1 MLAITNAMLIFPEYM
16 MENGT
21 VLIKNGKILDYGYT
35 GKISIPDGCRVI
47 DAGGK
52 YLGPGLI
59 DIHTHA
65 GGDYWF
71 YEEPLKAAR
80 AHLMHGT
87 TSLLP
92 TVYFNAT
99 REQLLEQIEHIKE
112 NSKKEEGRIIR
123 GLYMEAPYLN
133 PKFGADRENNPW
145 KKPVDPKDYMELIEA
160 AGDFAKVWCLAPERE
175 NIETFVKDVKTAI
188 PDIVF
193 SVAHSEAS
201 PYEIER
207 LMPYGLKLATHHTN
221 ATGDLQKYPECRGVS
236 VDETVNYNDE
246 IYAEL
251 ICDRRG
257 IHVDPYMLRMV
268 LKIKGKNKII
278 LISDACVF
286 DGPVPEGYE
295 GVTDINFDHQGEI
308 AGSKLTLDV
317 ACYNMMLH
325 TGSSLCD
332 VFKFAST
339 NPAKLL
345 GFNTKGRIE
354 KGFDADL
361 ILVDDKMSVNLVILQ
376 GEIIQ

>member
-221 ATGDLQKYPECRGVS
+221 ATGDLQKYPECRGRQ
-236 VDETVNYNDE
+236 
-246 IYAEL
+246 
-251 ICDRRG
+251 RR
-257 IHVDPYMLRMV
+257 
-268 LKIKGKNKII
+268 
-278 LISDACVF
+278 
-286 DGPVPEGYE
+286 
-295 GVTDINFDHQGEI
+295 
-308 AGSKLTLDV
+308 
-317 ACYNMMLH
+317 
-325 TGSSLCD
+325 
-332 VFKFAST
+332 
-339 NPAKLL
+339 
-345 GFNTKGRIE
+345 
-354 KGFDADL
+354 
-361 ILVDDKMSVNLVILQ
+361 
-376 GEIIQ
+376 

>member
-1 MLAITNAMLIFPEYM
+1 MLQAIFRNIRNA
-16 MENGT
+16 G
-21 VLIKNGKILDYGYT
+21 
-35 GKISIPDGCRVI
+35 
-47 DAGGK
+47 
-52 YLGPGLI
+52 
-59 DIHTHA
+59 
-65 GGDYWF
+65 
-71 YEEPLKAAR
+71 
-80 AHLMHGT
+80 
-87 TSLLP
+87 
-92 TVYFNAT
+92 
-99 REQLLEQIEHIKE
+99 
-112 NSKKEEGRIIR
+112 
-123 GLYMEAPYLN
+123 
-133 PKFGADRENNPW
+133 
-145 KKPVDPKDYMELIEA
+145 
-160 AGDFAKVWCLAPERE
+160 
-175 NIETFVKDVKTAI
+175 
-188 PDIVF
+188 
-193 SVAHSEAS
+193 
-201 PYEIER
+201 
-207 LMPYGLKLATHHTN
+207 
-221 ATGDLQKYPECRGVS
+221 GVS

-257 IHVDPYMLRMV
+257 IHVDPYMLRLV

>member
-35 GKISIPDGCRVI
+35 GKISIPDGCQVI

-257 IHVDPYMLRMV
+257 IHVDPYMLRLV